1 MYVKFVV
8 KFWRFKRKKKLIRV
22 IYASNGRDQTI
33 YLSSQIDVIFKIII
47 RFEIDISLLNF
58 DQIVILKVAST
69 LKYKKKRRI
78 VFNITQCHIKQTT

>member
-69 LKYKKKRRI
+69 LKYKKKR
-78 VFNITQCHIKQTT
+78 KKKKEE

>member
-8 KFWRFKRKKKLIRV
+8 KFWRFKREKKLIRV

-69 LKYKKKRRI
+69 LKYKKKR
-78 VFNITQCHIKQTT
+78 KKEEEE

>member
-69 LKYKKKRRI
+69 LKYKKKR
-78 VFNITQCHIKQTT
+78 KKEEEE